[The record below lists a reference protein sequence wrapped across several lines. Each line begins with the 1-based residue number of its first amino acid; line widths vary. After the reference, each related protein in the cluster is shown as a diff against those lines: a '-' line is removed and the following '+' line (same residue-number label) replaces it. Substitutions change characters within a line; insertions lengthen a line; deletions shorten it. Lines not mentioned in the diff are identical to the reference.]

1 MVNQLNVY
9 SQQSTVFGF
18 GNLQVVDYMVFY
30 NNQFNT
36 LLLPSLKYVNSLSIY
51 NNSQLTTVDFP
62 NLSVINETYVE
73 LSNNAFS
80 QQTVDDI
87 LVMLANMD
95 GQSAQYPYY
104 FENAVIQLDGGTNQP
119 PSAVGLNAISI
130 LTSRGCSV
138 ITN

>member
-1 MVNQLNVY
+1 
-9 SQQSTVFGF
+9 
-18 GNLQVVDYMVFY
+18 
-30 NNQFNT
+30 
-36 LLLPSLKYVNSLSIY
+36 
-51 NNSQLTTVDFP
+51 
-62 NLSVINETYVE
+62 VE

-104 FENAVIQLDGGTNQP
+104 FENAVIQLNGGTNQP

-138 ITN
+138 STN